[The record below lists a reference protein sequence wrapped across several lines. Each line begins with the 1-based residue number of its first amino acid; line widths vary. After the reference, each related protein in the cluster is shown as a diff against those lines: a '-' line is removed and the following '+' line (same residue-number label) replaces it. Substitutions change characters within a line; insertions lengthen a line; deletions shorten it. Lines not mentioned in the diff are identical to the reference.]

1 MKLSSVDYYLDWPVS
16 IKLKNLREFI
26 ITNLEKKGDLIRW
39 SIVDIQ
45 DSIDSF
51 GTKKLKNKKNI
62 NFFSYNLYFNS
73 NFVF

>member
-1 MKLSSVDYYLDWPVS
+1 MKLSSVDYYLDWPVA

-45 DSIDSF
+45 NSIDSF
-51 GTKKLKNKKNI
+51 GTKKLKIKAVIAN
-62 NFFSYNLYFNS
+62 
-73 NFVF
+73 

>member
-45 DSIDSF
+45 NSIDSF
-51 GTKKLKNKKNI
+51 EIKKLKIKAVIAN
-62 NFFSYNLYFNS
+62 
-73 NFVF
+73 

>member
-26 ITNLEKKGDLIRW
+26 IINLEKKGDLIRW

-45 DSIDSF
+45 NSIDSF
-51 GTKKLKNKKNI
+51 GTKKLKIKAVIAN
-62 NFFSYNLYFNS
+62 
-73 NFVF
+73 

>member
-39 SIVDIQ
+39 SIVDVQ
-45 DSIDSF
+45 NSIDSF
-51 GTKKLKNKKNI
+51 GTKKLKIKAVLAN
-62 NFFSYNLYFNS
+62 
-73 NFVF
+73 

>member
-45 DSIDSF
+45 NNIDSF
-51 GTKKLKNKKNI
+51 GTKKLKIKAVLVN
-62 NFFSYNLYFNS
+62 
-73 NFVF
+73 

>member
-1 MKLSSVDYYLDWPVS
+1 MKLSSVDYYLDWPIS

-45 DSIDSF
+45 NHIASF
-51 GTKKLKNKKNI
+51 GTKKLKIKAV
-62 NFFSYNLYFNS
+62 FSN
-73 NFVF
+73 

>member
-26 ITNLEKKGDLIRW
+26 IANLEKKGDLIRW

-45 DSIDSF
+45 NSIDPF
-51 GTKKLKNKKNI
+51 GTKKLRIKAIFAN
-62 NFFSYNLYFNS
+62 
-73 NFVF
+73 

>member
-16 IKLKNLREFI
+16 IKLINLREFI

-45 DSIDSF
+45 NSIDSF
-51 GTKKLKNKKNI
+51 GTKKLKIKAVLAN
-62 NFFSYNLYFNS
+62 
-73 NFVF
+73 

>member
-26 ITNLEKKGDLIRW
+26 IMNLAKKGDLIRW

-45 DSIDSF
+45 NSIDSF
-51 GTKKLKNKKNI
+51 GTKKLKIKAVIAN
-62 NFFSYNLYFNS
+62 
-73 NFVF
+73 